1 MRIHFL
7 VVSTYNLPT
16 MNIILFGAPG
26 VGKGTQAKILSHVY
40 HIPHISTGD
49 ILREAIKAETPLGSK
64 AKVLMDRGN
73 LVPDD
78 VMIGLVNDLLSS
90 DRCKN
95 GFILDGFPR
104 TVDQAKALDTLFAHL
119 KIHKFKVI
127 NIDVNQKIIIERL
140 TDRFLC
146 TECGK
151 IYNSTIDK
159 FKAGDKCFKCGGL
172 IFQRDDDKPETVTN
186 RLSIY
191 DKTTEPVKKYY
202 EQTHSVINIDGVGE
216 IEEITQRLLSALGQ

>member
-1 MRIHFL
+1 
-7 VVSTYNLPT
+7 

-49 ILREAIKAETPLGSK
+49 ILREAIKAETPLGIK

-78 VMIGLVNDLLSS
+78 VMIGLVTDLLAS

-104 TVDQAKALDTLFAHL
+104 TVGQAKALDSIFVKM
-119 KIHKFKVI
+119 KIHTFKVI
-127 NIDVNQKIIIERL
+127 NIDVDKTLIIERL

-146 TECGK
+146 VQCGK

-172 IFQRDDDKPETVTN
+172 IFQRDDDKPETVKN
-186 RLSIY
+186 RLEIY
-191 DKTTEPVKKYY
+191 YKTTEPVKKYY
-202 EQTHSVINIDGVGE
+202 QQTHSVIDVNGVGE
-216 IEEITQRLLSALGQ
+216 IEEITQRLLSALG

>member
-1 MRIHFL
+1 
-7 VVSTYNLPT
+7 
-16 MNIILFGAPG
+16 MNIILFGPPG

-49 ILREAIKAETPLGSK
+49 ILREAIKAETPLGIK

-78 VMIGLVNDLLSS
+78 VMIGMVTELLAS

-104 TVDQAKALDTLFAHL
+104 TVGQASALDVIFG
-119 KIHKFKVI
+119 KMEIKKFKVI
-127 NIDVNQKIIIERL
+127 NIDVDKTLIIERL

-146 TECGK
+146 AQCGK

-159 FKAGDKCFKCGGL
+159 FKAGDKCFKCGGM
-172 IFQRDDDKPETVTN
+172 IFQRDDDKPETVKK
-186 RLSIY
+186 RLEIY
-191 DKTTEPVKKYY
+191 FETTEPVKKYY
-202 EQTHSVINIDGVGE
+202 EQTHTVINVDGVGE
-216 IEEITQRLLSALGQ
+216 IEEITQRLLTTLGQ

>member
-1 MRIHFL
+1 
-7 VVSTYNLPT
+7 

-49 ILREAIKAETPLGSK
+49 VLREAIKAETPLGIK

-78 VMIGLVNDLLSS
+78 VMIGMVTDLLAS

-104 TVDQAKALDTLFAHL
+104 TVGQAIALDAIFVSM
-119 KIHKFKVI
+119 KIKKFKVI
-127 NIDVNQKIIIERL
+127 NVDVEKSLIIERL

-146 TECGK
+146 AQCGK

-159 FKAGDKCFKCGGL
+159 FKAGDKCFKCGGM
-172 IFQRDDDKPETVTN
+172 IFQRDDDKPETVKK
-186 RLSIY
+186 RLEIY
-191 DKTTEPVKKYY
+191 YETTEPVKKYY
-202 EQTHSVINIDGVGE
+202 EQTHSVINVNGVGE
-216 IEEITQRLLSALGQ
+216 IEEITQRLLTTLGQ

>member
-1 MRIHFL
+1 
-7 VVSTYNLPT
+7 

-49 ILREAIKAETPLGSK
+49 ILREAIKAETPLGII
-64 AKVLMDRGN
+64 AKGLMDHGN

-78 VMIGLVNDLLSS
+78 LMIILVNDLLSS

-104 TVDQAKALDTLFAHL
+104 TVAQAKALDTIFSQLN
-119 KIHKFKVI
+119 IHKFKVI
-127 NIDVNQKIIIERL
+127 NIDVDPKMIIERL

-146 TECGK
+146 AQCGK
-151 IYNSTIDK
+151 IYNFTLDK
-159 FKAGDKCFKCGGL
+159 FKAGDKCFKCGGM
-172 IFQRDDDKPETVTN
+172 IFQRDDDKPETVKK
-186 RLSIY
+186 RLDIY
-191 DKTTEPVKKYY
+191 YRTTEPVKKYY
-202 EQTHSVINIDGVGE
+202 QQTRALLDVNGVGE
-216 IEEITQRLLSALGQ
+216 IDEITQRLLSTLGR

>member
-1 MRIHFL
+1 
-7 VVSTYNLPT
+7 

-49 ILREAIKAETPLGSK
+49 ILREAIKAETPLGIK
-64 AKVLMDRGN
+64 AKGLMDHGN

-78 VMIGLVNDLLSS
+78 VMIDLVTDLLSS

-104 TVDQAKALDTLFAHL
+104 TVAQAKALDTIFAKL
-119 KIHKFKVI
+119 NIHKFKVI
-127 NIDVNQKIIIERL
+127 NIDVDPKMIIERL

-146 TECGK
+146 AQCGK
-151 IYNSTIDK
+151 IYNSTLDK
-159 FKAGDKCFKCGGL
+159 FKAGDKCFKCGGM
-172 IFQRDDDKPETVTN
+172 IFQRDDDKPETVKK
-186 RLSIY
+186 RLDIY
-191 DKTTEPVKKYY
+191 YKTTEPVKKYY
-202 EQTHSVINIDGVGE
+202 QQTHSLVDVNGVGE
-216 IEEITQRLLSALGQ
+216 IDEITQRLLSSLGR

>member
-1 MRIHFL
+1 
-7 VVSTYNLPT
+7 

-49 ILREAIKAETPLGSK
+49 VLREAIKAETPLGIK

-78 VMIGLVNDLLSS
+78 VMIGMVTDLLASE
-90 DRCKN
+90 RCKN

-104 TVDQAKALDTLFAHL
+104 TVGQAIALDAIFVSM
-119 KIHKFKVI
+119 KIKKFKVI
-127 NIDVNQKIIIERL
+127 NVDVEKSLIIERL

-146 TECGK
+146 AQCGK

-159 FKAGDKCFKCGGL
+159 FKAGDKCFKCGGM
-172 IFQRDDDKPETVTN
+172 IFQRDDDKPETVKK
-186 RLSIY
+186 RLEIY
-191 DKTTEPVKKYY
+191 YETTEPVKKYY
-202 EQTHSVINIDGVGE
+202 EQTHSVINVNGVGE
-216 IEEITQRLLSALGQ
+216 IEEITQRLLTTLGQ

>member
-1 MRIHFL
+1 
-7 VVSTYNLPT
+7 

-49 ILREAIKAETPLGSK
+49 VLREAIKAETPLGIK

-78 VMIGLVNDLLSS
+78 VMNGMVTDLLASE
-90 DRCKN
+90 RCKN

-104 TVDQAKALDTLFAHL
+104 TVGQAIALDAIFVSM
-119 KIHKFKVI
+119 KIKKFKVI
-127 NIDVNQKIIIERL
+127 NVDVEKSLIIERL

-146 TECGK
+146 AQCGK

-159 FKAGDKCFKCGGL
+159 FKAGDKCFKCGGM
-172 IFQRDDDKPETVTN
+172 IFQRDDDKPETVKK
-186 RLSIY
+186 RLEIY
-191 DKTTEPVKKYY
+191 YETTEPVKKYY
-202 EQTHSVINIDGVGE
+202 EQTHSVINVNGVGE
-216 IEEITQRLLSALGQ
+216 IEEITQRLLTTLGQ

>member
-1 MRIHFL
+1 
-7 VVSTYNLPT
+7 
-16 MNIILFGAPG
+16 MNIILFGPPG

-49 ILREAIKAETPLGSK
+49 ILREAIKAETPLGIK

-78 VMIGLVNDLLSS
+78 VMIGMVTDLLAS

-104 TVDQAKALDTLFAHL
+104 TVGQARALDTIFA
-119 KIHKFKVI
+119 KMEIKKFKVI
-127 NIDVNQKIIIERL
+127 NIDVDKALIIERL

-146 TECGK
+146 AQCGK

-159 FKAGDKCFKCGGL
+159 FIAGDKCFKCGGM
-172 IFQRDDDKPETVTN
+172 IFQRDDDKPETVKK
-186 RLSIY
+186 RLEIY
-191 DKTTEPVKKYY
+191 FETTEPVKKYY
-202 EQTHSVINIDGVGE
+202 EQTHTVINVNGVGE
-216 IEEITQRLLSALGQ
+216 IEEITQRLLTTLGQ

>member
-1 MRIHFL
+1 
-7 VVSTYNLPT
+7 

-49 ILREAIKAETPLGSK
+49 ILREAIKAETPLGIK
-64 AKVLMDRGN
+64 AKGLMDHGN

-78 VMIGLVNDLLSS
+78 VMIDLVTDLLSS

-104 TVDQAKALDTLFAHL
+104 TVAQAKALDTIFAQL
-119 KIHKFKVI
+119 NIHKFKVI
-127 NIDVNQKIIIERL
+127 NIDVEPKLIIERL

-146 TECGK
+146 AQCGK
-151 IYNSTIDK
+151 IYNSTLDK
-159 FKAGDKCFKCGGL
+159 FKAGDKCFKCGGM
-172 IFQRDDDKPETVTN
+172 IFQRDDDTPETVKK
-186 RLSIY
+186 RLDIY
-191 DKTTEPVKKYY
+191 YKTTEPVKKYY
-202 EQTHSVINIDGVGE
+202 QQTRALLDVNGVGE
-216 IEEITQRLLSALGQ
+216 IDEITQRLLSTLGR

>member
-1 MRIHFL
+1 
-7 VVSTYNLPT
+7 

-49 ILREAIKAETPLGSK
+49 ILREAIKAESPLGKK
-64 AKVLMDRGN
+64 AAEYIDHGN

-78 VMIGLVNDLLSS
+78 VMIGLVRELLSS

-104 TVDQAKALDTLFAHL
+104 TVVQARALDGIFGELRIT
-119 KIHKFKVI
+119 KYKVI
-127 NIDVNQKIIIERL
+127 NIDVDRSIIIERL

-146 TECGK
+146 AQCGK
-151 IYNSTIDK
+151 IYNRSIDK
-159 FKAGDKCFKCGGL
+159 FQAGDKCFKCGGTVY
-172 IFQRDDDKPETVTN
+172 QRDDDKPETVRK
-186 RLSIY
+186 RLDIY
-191 DKTTEPVKKYY
+191 DISTEPVKRYY
-202 EQTHSVINIDGVGE
+202 QKTHGLFDINGVGE
-216 IEEITQRLLSALGQ
+216 IDEITQRLLSAVGR

>member
-1 MRIHFL
+1 
-7 VVSTYNLPT
+7 
-16 MNIILFGAPG
+16 MNIILFGPPG

-49 ILREAIKAETPLGSK
+49 ILREAIKAETPLGIK

-78 VMIGLVNDLLSS
+78 VMIGMVTDLLAS

-104 TVDQAKALDTLFAHL
+104 TVGQASALDTIFA
-119 KIHKFKVI
+119 KMGIKKFKVI
-127 NIDVNQKIIIERL
+127 NIDVDKTLIIERL

-146 TECGK
+146 AQCGK

-159 FKAGDKCFKCGGL
+159 FKAGDKCFKCGGM
-172 IFQRDDDKPETVTN
+172 IFQRDDDKPETVKK
-186 RLSIY
+186 RLEIY
-191 DKTTEPVKKYY
+191 FETTEPVKKYY
-202 EQTHSVINIDGVGE
+202 EQTHAVINVNGVGE
-216 IEEITQRLLSALGQ
+216 IEEITQRLLTTLGQ

>member
-1 MRIHFL
+1 M
-7 VVSTYNLPT
+7 

-49 ILREAIKAETPLGSK
+49 ILREAIKAETPLGVK

-78 VMIGLVNDLLSS
+78 VMIGLATDLLASE
-90 DRCKN
+90 RCKN

-104 TVDQAKALDTLFAHL
+104 TVGQAEALDDIFVTMN
-119 KIHKFKVI
+119 ITKFKVI
-127 NIDVNQKIIIERL
+127 NIDVDKSLIIERL

-146 TECGK
+146 AQCGK

-159 FKAGDKCFKCGGL
+159 FKAGDKCFKCGGT
-172 IFQRDDDKPETVTN
+172 IFQRDDDKPETVKN
-186 RLSIY
+186 RLEIY
-191 DKTTEPVKKYY
+191 YKTTEPVKKYY
-202 EQTHSVINIDGVGE
+202 QQTHSVIDVNGVGE
-216 IEEITQRLLSALGQ
+216 IEEITQRLLTTLGQE